1 MNYREVLES
10 EDRPLDIYDDIEDVL
25 SNIQLF
31 PGSVE
36 RIYRKAM
43 TYPEEDLDHLRFAL
57 LRIQIHADIHRNED
71 MEQAQKV
78 KYVAQ
83 VLEKII
89 FGSLLM
95 EHEDNF
101 GAMHE

>member
-10 EDRPLDIYDDIEDVL
+10 GDKPLDIYDDIVVVL
-25 SNIQLF
+25 SDIRLF
-31 PGSVE
+31 PAAVE
-36 RIYRKAM
+36 KVYRKAM
-43 TYPEEDLDHLRFAL
+43 TYSEEDLDRLRFAL
-57 LRIQIHADIHRNED
+57 LRVQIHADIHRNED
-71 MEQAQKV
+71 IEQAQKV

-95 EHEDNF
+95 EHEELN
-101 GAMHE
+101 HS

>member
-10 EDRPLDIYDDIEDVL
+10 GDKPLDVYDDIVVVL
-25 SNIQLF
+25 SDIQLF
-31 PGSVE
+31 PAAVE
-36 RIYRKAM
+36 KIYRKAM
-43 TYPEEDLDHLRFAL
+43 TYSEEDLDRLRFAL
-57 LRIQIHADIHRNED
+57 LRVQIHADIHRNED
-71 MEQAQKV
+71 IEQAQKV

-95 EHEDNF
+95 EHEELNPS
-101 GAMHE
+101 

>member
-10 EDRPLDIYDDIEDVL
+10 GDKPLDIYDDIVVVL
-25 SNIQLF
+25 SDIRLF
-31 PGSVE
+31 PAAVE
-36 RIYRKAM
+36 KVYRKAM
-43 TYPEEDLDHLRFAL
+43 TYSEEDLDRLRFAL

-71 MEQAQKV
+71 IEQAQKV

-95 EHEDNF
+95 EHEELNQS
-101 GAMHE
+101 

>member
-10 EDRPLDIYDDIEDVL
+10 GDKPLDIYDDILVVL
-25 SNIQLF
+25 SDIRLF
-31 PGSVE
+31 PAAVE
-36 RIYRKAM
+36 KVYRKAM
-43 TYPEEDLDHLRFAL
+43 TFPEEDLDRLRFAL
-57 LRIQIHADIHRNED
+57 LRVQIHADIHRNED
-71 MEQAQKV
+71 IEQAQKV

-95 EHEDNF
+95 EHEELN
-101 GAMHE
+101 HS

>member
-10 EDRPLDIYDDIEDVL
+10 GDKPLDIYDDIVVVL
-25 SNIQLF
+25 SDIRLF
-31 PGSVE
+31 PAAVE
-36 RIYRKAM
+36 KVYRKAM
-43 TYPEEDLDHLRFAL
+43 TYSEEDLDRLRFAL
-57 LRIQIHADIHRNED
+57 LRVQIHADIHRNED
-71 MEQAQKV
+71 IEQAQKV

-95 EHEDNF
+95 EHEELNQS
-101 GAMHE
+101 

>member
-1 MNYREVLES
+1 MNYREVLDS
-10 EDRPLDIYDDIEDVL
+10 GKQPFDIYNDIVVVL
-25 SNIQLF
+25 SDIQLF
-31 PGSVE
+31 PGSIE

-43 TYPEEDLDHLRFAL
+43 TFSEEDLDRLRFAL
-57 LRIQIHADIHRNED
+57 LRVQIYADIHRNED

-95 EHEDNF
+95 EPEDTL
-101 GAMHE
+101 GSMHE